1 MRSEDGLATRPEAP
15 VSRFSG
21 ALLDILDRVEYR
33 RVTPGEQFD
42 PVYRLRYEAYRRE
55 GFVPANGEGLI
66 RDEFDD
72 LPNAH
77 SYGIYIDGALV
88 SSLRFHLITPDYRTA
103 PSYSVFTDVLDPLL
117 DDGATFIDPG
127 RFTADYEASLAYP
140 ALPFLTLRI
149 AVMASAYH
157 SVRYC
162 LSSVRPEH
170 AAFYRRVFN
179 SARLADSRYYHGL
192 SFPMELWAS
201 HVPVEYPRLLRRY
214 PFFMSTEDERQKLF
228 AQAPEGHF
236 ETPQRASSRLAYE
249 RALLEEQF
257 GGGAPVVAE

>member
-77 SYGIYIDGALV
+77 SYGIYIDGQLV
-88 SSLRFHLITPDYRTA
+88 LI
-103 PSYSVFTDVLDPLL
+103 V
-117 DDGATFIDPG
+117 GEPG
-127 RFTADYEASLAYP
+127 IGKSPPHR
-140 ALPFLTLRI
+140 
-149 AVMASAYH
+149 
-157 SVRYC
+157 
-162 LSSVRPEH
+162 
-170 AAFYRRVFN
+170 
-179 SARLADSRYYHGL
+179 G
-192 SFPMELWAS
+192 
-201 HVPVEYPRLLRRY
+201 
-214 PFFMSTEDERQKLF
+214 
-228 AQAPEGHF
+228 
-236 ETPQRASSRLAYE
+236 
-249 RALLEEQF
+249 
-257 GGGAPVVAE
+257 